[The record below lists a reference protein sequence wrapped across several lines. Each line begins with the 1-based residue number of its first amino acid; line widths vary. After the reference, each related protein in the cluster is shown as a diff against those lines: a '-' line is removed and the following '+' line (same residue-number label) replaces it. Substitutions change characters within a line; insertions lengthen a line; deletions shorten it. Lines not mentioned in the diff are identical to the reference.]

1 MATED
6 ILIRYRADVSQLEAD
21 LNKLI
26 DSQEQLT
33 TATKQN
39 TAEQTKA
46 ANSAEFAAK
55 KRAQLLDQERQKLQQ
70 LQAAQKLAFD
80 PTVIEK
86 YNAQIAASQKRIE
99 TLGGSYQQA
108 ANQAQNSNQQI
119 LGGINRIG
127 AAFGVAFTA
136 EALVQFAQQAVGS
149 FLQAQE
155 QADKLRFAVTSIG
168 GEGEEALARL
178 TNQAQQLAETTF
190 FGDDDITAAQQALS
204 AFGLTAEQI
213 EATIPKLADFAAVT
227 GGTVTDAANT
237 LGGALEGRA
246 GEFKRFGIEVDA
258 SATKAENLAKVTE
271 GLANQAGAAAA
282 ALDTTAGKAKDFK
295 DQAGELVEDI
305 GQGLVEFGSFLGSS
319 FITYFNVLRDALA
332 PLIDT
337 FVRFKNIIVGL
348 IPQGVID
355 KLKEFF
361 AGGNALKTV
370 LEVISTPL
378 RITAN
383 LLSKWY
389 EGIIRVIAGIS
400 GLVNVFRVGFNEIGQ
415 VVNSV
420 GTGIADV
427 LSGIADFDAT
437 KIKAGLTKVKGAF
450 SKAGSDIANAFN
462 DGYNKTLKLAEG
474 AEKQVEQVTKV
485 VQASNEKIFKSDELR
500 KKSTKELNAELEKQ
514 KAIQSNAAKQ
524 NVDAIEKEIEA
535 RKKSGAASAKAG
547 EDAKKQAEEFAKLI
561 DSIDTEIT
569 KLQADIEKRQIE
581 IIPADTQQEQ
591 IDRVKALAD
600 LNEQAINE
608 EIQAKI
614 KAVQEDA
621 KLSEQ
626 QKQQVIGKYNELKQA
641 RLNLAQFN
649 EQNELNII
657 NQQQVDR
664 IEAAFAQIDAL
675 DLEKALVI
683 EADKVEAA
691 NEAVAKSFEDL
702 AEAVSKSDFE
712 TAKQAAEARTAA
724 LNQALTKENNINKTR
739 IENARE
745 AELAKVKAGE
755 AGDVERLAINKK
767 FDNQIEAA
775 DKELNSKITKNNKE
789 LNDNITEEGQRAT
802 DARIAQ
808 TFEVLQATQGI
819 LSEINGLFK
828 AASDQRISEIEA
840 EKEAQLASIE
850 AQLEANQEFL
860 DERKISDEEFAAN
873 EKALQEERLRIEK
886 ETQKKIREE
895 KRKQAILDKAN
906 ALFEIGLSTAVAIV
920 NAQKNPPPLSTI
932 LTAIIAATSALQAA
946 AVIAQPIP
954 YRKGSKNTGP
964 TGHMARVGEEG
975 EEFVFMPSGSK
986 VLPARQTKRYGE
998 VIDAM
1003 FDNRLDDYIHRN
1015 YITPALMSQRNAK
1028 DSQRSRSFAEN
1039 IANSF
1044 TYNQGGL
1051 TASDLEAQ
1059 RKRGQYIR
1067 NVDELA
1073 DAIAK
1078 RIPSRDIYR
1087 S

>member
-33 TATKQN
+33 AATKQN

-55 KRAQLLDQERQKLQQ
+55 KRAQLLEQETKKLQQ
-70 LQAAQKLAFD
+70 LKEAQKLAFD
-80 PTVIEK
+80 PVQINK
-86 YNAQIAASQKRIE
+86 YNNQISESQKRIE
-99 TLGGSYQQA
+99 LLGGEVKKSSSIFASFSQGAINQFKAIGLAAVGVFSVQSIIGFSKESFNAFLEAETA
-108 ANQAQNSNQQI
+108 ANK
-119 LGGINRIG
+119 LK
-127 AAFGVAFTA
+127 
-136 EALVQFAQQAVGS
+136 FAIV
-149 FLQAQE
+149 
-155 QADKLRFAVTSIG
+155 DIG
-168 GEGEEALARL
+168 GETEAAYDRL
-178 TNQAQQLAETTF
+178 IKQSSELQAITVFE
-190 FGDDDITAAQQALS
+190 DDDIQNAQAALANFGLAADEIEALLPKLLDFATVAGTDLQTAVSQIGGGLEGAGKAFKKYGIDVDATKSRQENLNVILQGFEKFAGTAANAANTVTGRYKQQQNVIDDLQETIGERLAPAFIKIQTFALKALDIVSKLFGSKQQTDLQKTTANLREQQSEFNILADTLKKTNLSTETRKNLVDQLNSQFGQYLPNLLSEKSTLEEIEAAQKAVNTQIEGRVLLVALEERIANALKNAAAGQAIVTKNTKELTAAQ
-204 AFGLTAEQI
+204 
-213 EATIPKLADFAAVT
+213 KD
-227 GGTVTDAANT
+227 
-237 LGGALEGRA
+237 LG
-246 GEFKRFGIEVDA
+246 D
-258 SATKAENLAKVTE
+258 N
-271 GLANQAGAAAA
+271 AAAA
-282 ALDTTAGKAKDFK
+282 ANRVNRANLFIGTGEALITNTKDT
-295 DQAGELVEDI
+295 V
-305 GQGLVEFGSFLGSS
+305 QGLKDE
-319 FITYFNVLRDALA
+319 
-332 PLIDT
+332 
-337 FVRFKNIIVGL
+337 
-348 IPQGVID
+348 
-355 KLKEFF
+355 
-361 AGGNALKTV
+361 
-370 LEVISTPL
+370 
-378 RITAN
+378 
-383 LLSKWY
+383 Y
-389 EGIIRVIAGIS
+389 E
-400 GLVNVFRVGFNEIGQ
+400 
-415 VVNSV
+415 
-420 GTGIADV
+420 
-427 LSGIADFDAT
+427 
-437 KIKAGLTKVKGAF
+437 
-450 SKAGSDIANAFN
+450 
-462 DGYNKTLKLAEG
+462 
-474 AEKQVEQVTKV
+474 
-485 VQASNEKIFKSDELR
+485 ELR
-500 KKSTKELNAELEKQ
+500 KKLGIVTESTSGLNNSTKSNTNALNEAKKAAEAFAKMLADLDAEIAKVSADLEK
-514 KAIQSNAAKQ
+514 
-524 NVDAIEKEIEA
+524 
-535 RKKSGAASAKAG
+535 RK
-547 EDAKKQAEEFAKLI
+547 
-561 DSIDTEIT
+561 
-569 KLQADIEKRQIE
+569 IE
-581 IIPADTQQEQ
+581 IIPADSQQAQ
-591 IDRVKALAD
+591 IDRVQALAD

-608 EIQAKI
+608 EIQGKI
-614 KAVQEDA
+614 KLVQEDA

-626 QKQQVIGKYNELKQA
+626 QKQQVIDKYNELKQA

-702 AEAVSKSDFE
+702 AAAVSKSDFE

-724 LNQALTKENNINKTR
+724 LNQALTEENNINKTR
-739 IENARE
+739 IENARD
-745 AELAKVKAGE
+745 AELAKVKEGE
-755 AGDVERLAINKK
+755 AAEAERAAINLK
-767 FDNQIEAA
+767 FNNQIENA
-775 DKELNSKITKNNKE
+775 DKELNKKIAANNKE
-789 LNDNITEEGQRAT
+789 LNDTITEEDRRAT
-802 DARIAQ
+802 EARIEN
-808 TFEVLQATQGI
+808 TFAVLQAVGGL

-840 EKEAQLASIE
+840 EKEAQLASIDE
-850 AQLEANQEFL
+850 QLEANKEFL

-932 LTAIIAATSALQAA
+932 LTAIIAATSALQSA

-964 TGHMARVGEEG
+964 TGHLARVGEEG
-975 EEFVFMPSGSK
+975 EEFVFMPSNSK

-1028 DSQRSRSFAEN
+1028 DSQRSKSFAEN
-1039 IANSF
+1039 IANSI

-1078 RIPSRDIYR
+1078 RIPTRDIYR

>member
-55 KRAQLLDQERQKLQQ
+55 KRAQLLEQERQKLEKLRQ
-70 LQAAQKLAFD
+70 AQKLAFD
-80 PTVIEK
+80 PAIIEK

-119 LGGINRIG
+119 LGGLNRIAG
-127 AAFGVAFTA
+127 AFGVAFSA
-136 EALVQFAQQAVGS
+136 EALIQFGQKAVSS
-149 FLQAQE
+149 FLAAEETANSLKFAVLNISGESEAALKRLEEQAQRV
-155 QADKLRFAVTSIG
+155 ADQTY
-168 GEGEEALARL
+168 
-178 TNQAQQLAETTF
+178 
-190 FGDDDITAAQQALS
+190 FGDDDIRAAQAAGL
-204 AFGLTAEQI
+204 AFGLTADQVER
-213 EATIPKLADFAAVT
+213 AIPALVEFAASPGSKVNNVT
-227 GGTVTDAANT
+227 EAMQA

-246 GEFKRFGIEVDA
+246 GDFRRFGVEVSA
-258 SATKAENLAKVTE
+258 SATKAENLESVIG
-271 GLANQAGAAAA
+271 GLANQTGAAA
-282 ALDTTAGKAKDFK
+282 
-295 DQAGELVEDI
+295 
-305 GQGLVEFGSFLGSS
+305 
-319 FITYFNVLRDALA
+319 
-332 PLIDT
+332 
-337 FVRFKNIIVGL
+337 
-348 IPQGVID
+348 
-355 KLKEFF
+355 
-361 AGGNALKTV
+361 NALKTASGQAKNFNDQLGEFVEDVGGVIVGYFTELFKQVGEIVGPVVDNFKKIANALIDLIPDSIINKLGELTGGFNIFQTV
-370 LEVISTPL
+370 LKVALSPLKAIGIALNFFYETVIKGIPY
-378 RITAN
+378 IT
-383 LLSKWY
+383 
-389 EGIIRVIAGIS
+389 
-400 GLVNVFRVGFNEIGQ
+400 GLVNVIRDGFGEIKDLATALGD
-415 VVNSV
+415 
-420 GTGIADV
+420 GIAN
-427 LSGIADFDAT
+427 LFQGITEFDAG
-437 KIKAGLTKVKGAF
+437 KLKAGLNKLKSGFQNIGFDVAKSFNAGFERGQAAF
-450 SKAGSDIANAFN
+450 KDS
-462 DGYNKTLKLAEG
+462 
-474 AEKQVEQVTKV
+474 TKV
-485 VQASNEKIFKSDELR
+485 VVEEQAKITETYLKGEELR
-500 KKSTKELNAELEKQ
+500 KKSNKELADLQ
-514 KAIQSNAAKQ
+514 KKYAKDQTNLGKQ
-524 NVDAIEKEIEA
+524 NLDEINKEIEA
-535 RKKSGAASAKAG
+535 RKKSGDAAKKSG
-547 EDAKKQAEEFAKLI
+547 EDAKKAAEEFAKLI
-561 DSIDTEIT
+561 QSIDTEIT
-569 KLQADIEKRQIE
+569 KLQADLERRQIE
-581 IIPADTQQEQ
+581 IIPADTQQAQ

-614 KAVQEDA
+614 KLVQEDA

-702 AEAVSKSDFE
+702 AASVSKSDFE

-724 LNQALTKENNINKTR
+724 LNQALTEENNLNKVR

>member
-55 KRAQLLDQERQKLQQ
+55 KRAQLLDQEREKLEKLRQ
-70 LQAAQKLAFD
+70 AQKLAFD
-80 PTVIEK
+80 PAIIEK

-99 TLGGSYQQA
+99 TLGGSYQRATQ
-108 ANQAQNSNQQI
+108 QVQNSNQEI
-119 LGGINRIG
+119 LGGINRIAG
-127 AAFGVAFTA
+127 AFGIAFSA
-136 EALVQFAQQAVGS
+136 EALIQFAQQSVSA
-149 FLQAQE
+149 FLAAEETANQ
-155 QADKLRFAVTSIG
+155 LRFAIVNIG

-178 TNQAQQLAETTF
+178 NEQAQILADQTF
-190 FGDDDITAAQQALS
+190 FGDDEIRATQAALS
-204 AFGLTAEQI
+204 AFGLTTAQI
-213 EATIPKLADFAAVT
+213 EQALPALLDFATITGQDVTQAVNSW
-227 GGTVTDAANT
+227 GN
-237 LGGALEGRA
+237 ALEGQGRS
-246 GEFKRFGIEVDA
+246 FKKFGVEVDA
-258 SATKAENLAKVTE
+258 NATKAENLEKILKGLE
-271 GLANQAGAAAA
+271 GQTGAAGD
-282 ALDTTAGKAKDFK
+282 ALQTAAGKAKDAK
-295 DQAGELVEDI
+295 DQFGELQESI
-305 GQGLVEFGSFLGSS
+305 GEGIL
-319 FITYFNVLRDALA
+319 NVLTEQFKQLKDLFQ
-332 PLIDT
+332 PLIDVVNQLAT
-337 FVRFKNIIVGL
+337 AISNL
-348 IPQGVID
+348 IPPGVANKLGEFID
-355 KLKEFF
+355 K
-361 AGGNALKTV
+361 GTVLKTV
-370 LEVISTPL
+370 FYALNIPLVILVKSLTFFL
-378 RITAN
+378 NVITSAVPYITGFVNVIRDGFGEIKDLATALGDGIAN
-383 LLSKWY
+383 LFQGITEFDAGKLKTGLNKLKSGFQNIGFDVAKSFNAGFEKGQAALKDLSKP
-389 EGIIRVIAGIS
+389 IIEE
-400 GLVNVFRVGFNEIGQ
+400 N
-415 VVNSV
+415 
-420 GTGIADV
+420 
-427 LSGIADFDAT
+427 
-437 KIKAGLTKVKGAF
+437 KKVT
-450 SKAGSDIANAFN
+450 DN
-462 DGYNKTLKLAEG
+462 LL
-474 AEKQVEQVTKV
+474 
-485 VQASNEKIFKSDELR
+485 KSDDLR
-500 KKSTKELNAELEKQ
+500 KKKTQELIDLQKKYSTDQTNAGRQNLES
-514 KAIQSNAAKQ
+514 IN
-524 NVDAIEKEIEA
+524 KEIEA
-535 RKKSGAASAKAG
+535 RKKSGDAAKKAG
-547 EDAKKQAEEFAKLI
+547 EDAKKAAEEFAKLI
-561 DSIDTEIT
+561 QSIDAEIT
-569 KLQADIEKRQIE
+569 KLQADLERRKIEVIT
-581 IIPADTQQEQ
+581 ADTQQAQ
-591 IDRVKALAD
+591 IDRVKALSD

-626 QKQQVIGKYNELKQA
+626 QKQQVIGKYNELKRA

-664 IEAAFAQIDAL
+664 IVAAYAQIDAL
-675 DLEKALVI
+675 DLEKALTI
-683 EADKVEAA
+683 QQDKVEAA

-702 AEAVSKSDFE
+702 SQAVSKADFAA
-712 TAKQAAEARTAA
+712 AKDAATARTET
-724 LNQALTKENNINKTR
+724 LNQELANEKNLRDTQIKANR
-739 IENARE
+739 D
-745 AELAKVKAGE
+745 AELAKVKDGE
-755 AGDVERLAINKK
+755 AGAIERKAINDKYDLQLENNKK
-767 FDNQIEAA
+767 ETNKRIA
-775 DKELNSKITKNNKE
+775 KNNKE
-789 LNDNITEEGQRAT
+789 LNDNITEEDRRAT
-802 DARIAQ
+802 EARIEN
-808 TFEVLQATQGI
+808 TFAVLQAVGGL
-819 LSEINGLFK
+819 LSEINGLYK

-873 EKALQEERLRIEK
+873 QKALEEERLRIEK

-906 ALFEIGLSTAVAIV
+906 ALFQIGL
-920 NAQKNPPPLSTI
+920 N
-932 LTAIIAATSALQAA
+932 TAIALTRPDMNPLLKAIILVTAALQTA

-964 TGHMARVGEEG
+964 TGHLARVGEEG

-1039 IANSF
+1039 IANSI

-1051 TASDLEAQ
+1051 TPSDLEAQ